1 MNLPELAYGQY
12 WLVFNVLSLTVAVMG
27 ASGIFFLMARSYV
40 APKYH
45 IALYLSALVV
55 FIACYHYFRIFESWR
70 DAFTLTEAGVYAPSG
85 KPFNDFYRYAD
96 WIITVPLLLTELIYV
111 MALSRA
117 KSNSLITRLVIAAVL
132 MLALGY
138 PGEIERE
145 NMTMRT
151 VWFVLS
157 CIPFVY
163 ILYVLYG
170 ELGRVVAGAKFAP
183 RVNELISTTRTL
195 LLISW
200 LFYPLAYLA
209 PMVGFSGATAEVVLQ
224 VGYSLADL
232 TAKPLFG
239 LMLYLIAREKTLSE
253 EPAYTAQAQAA
264 V

>member
-1 MNLPELAYGQY
+1 MNLPELTYSQY

-70 DAFTLTEAGVYAPSG
+70 DAYTLTEAGSYAPSG

-163 ILYVLYG
+163 ILYVLFG
-170 ELGRVVAGAKFAP
+170 ELSRVIAEAKFAP
-183 RVNELISTTRTL
+183 RVNQLLGTIRTL

-209 PMVGFSGATAEVVLQ
+209 PMVGIGGAAGEVALQ
-224 VGYSLADL
+224 IGYSIADL

-239 LMLYLIAREKTLSE
+239 LFLYLIAREKTLTE
-253 EPAYTAQAQAA
+253 EPAYAAQATTS
-264 V
+264 

>member
-1 MNLPELAYGQY
+1 MNLPELSYIQY
-12 WLVFNVLSLTVAVMG
+12 WLVFNILSLTIAVMG
-27 ASGIFFLMARSYV
+27 ASGIFFILARSYV

-55 FIACYHYFRIFESWR
+55 FIACYHYYRISESWQ
-70 DAFTLTEAGVYAPSG
+70 AAYTLTQAGTYAPTG

-96 WIITVPLLLTELIYV
+96 WIVTVPLLLTELILV
-111 MALSRA
+111 MALPRA
-117 KSNSLITRLVIAAVL
+117 KSNSLVARLVIAAII

-145 NMTMRT
+145 NMTMRGL
-151 VWFVLS
+151 WFVLS

-170 ELGRVVAGAKFAP
+170 ELGRVIAEAKFAP
-183 RVNELISTTRTL
+183 RVNQLLGTTRAL

-200 LFYPLAYLA
+200 LFYPIAYLA
-209 PMVGFSGATAEVVLQ
+209 PMAGIGGAAGEVALQ
-224 VGYSLADL
+224 IGYSLADL

-239 LMLYLIAREKTLSE
+239 LFLYFIAREKTLSE
-253 EPAYTAQAQAA
+253 EPAYAAQ
-264 V
+264 VSS

>member
-1 MNLPELAYGQY
+1 MNLPELSFSQY

-27 ASGIFFLMARSYV
+27 ASGIFFLMARNHV

-55 FIACYHYFRIFESWR
+55 FIACYHYFRIFESWK
-70 DAFTLTEAGVYAPSG
+70 EAYTITQAGSYVPSG

-96 WIITVPLLLTELIYV
+96 WIVTVPLLLTELVYV
-111 MALSRA
+111 LALSRD
-117 KSNSLITRLVIAAVL
+117 KTNSLIARLVIAAIL
-132 MLALGY
+132 MLLLGY

-157 CIPFVY
+157 CIPFFY

-170 ELGRVVAGAKFAP
+170 ELGRVVAQAKFAP
-183 RVNELISTTRTL
+183 RVNQLIGTTRTL
-195 LLISW
+195 LVISW

-209 PMVGFSGATAEVVLQ
+209 PMVGVSGAVGELALQ
-224 VGYSLADL
+224 IGYSIADL

-239 LMLYLIAREKTLSE
+239 LLLYIIAREKTLAE
-253 EPAYTAQAQAA
+253 EPAYATQSTPT
-264 V
+264 

>member
-1 MNLPELAYGQY
+1 MNLPELTYTQY

-27 ASGIFFLMARSYV
+27 ASGIFFLAARSYG
-40 APKYH
+40 APRYH

-55 FIACYHYFRIFESWR
+55 FIACYHYFRIFESWKE
-70 DAFTLTEAGVYAPSG
+70 AYVLTQAGTYAPSG

-96 WIITVPLLLTELIYV
+96 WIVTVPLLLTELIYV
-111 MALSRA
+111 MALPRA
-117 KSNSLITRLVIAAVL
+117 KSNSLISRLVIAAII

-145 NMTMRT
+145 NMTMRG

-170 ELGRVVAGAKFAP
+170 ELSRVIAEAKFPP
-183 RVNELISTTRTL
+183 RVTQLLGTTRL
-195 LLISW
+195 VLLISW

-209 PMVGFSGATAEVVLQ
+209 PMVGIGGAAGEVALQ

-239 LMLYLIAREKTLSE
+239 VLLYIIAREKTLAE
-253 EPAYTAQAQAA
+253 EPEFARTTAPAS
-264 V
+264 

>member
-1 MNLPELAYGQY
+1 MNLPELSYTQY
-12 WLVFNVLSLTVAVMG
+12 WLVFNVLSLAVAVMG

-55 FIACYHYFRIFESWR
+55 FIACYHYFRIFESWK
-70 DAFTLTEAGVYAPSG
+70 EAYMLQASTQTYVPSG

-111 MALSRA
+111 MALPRA
-117 KSNSLITRLVIAAVL
+117 KTNSLITRLVIAAVI
-132 MLALGY
+132 MLVLGY

-145 NMTMRT
+145 NMTMRG

-170 ELGRVVAGAKFAP
+170 ELGRTIAEAKFSP
-183 RVNELISTTRTL
+183 RTNQLIGATRTL
-195 LLISW
+195 LLVSW

-209 PMVGFSGATAEVVLQ
+209 PMVGIGGAAGEVGLQ
-224 VGYSLADL
+224 IGYSLADL

-239 LMLYLIAREKTLSE
+239 VFLYLIAREKTLSE
-253 EPAYTAQAQAA
+253 EPAYAAQTAS
-264 V
+264 

>member
-1 MNLPELAYGQY
+1 MNLPELTYSQY

-55 FIACYHYFRIFESWR
+55 FIACYHYFRIFESWK
-70 DAFTLTEAGVYAPSG
+70 DAFVITQAGTYAPSG
-85 KPFNDFYRYAD
+85 NPFYDFYRYAE
-96 WIITVPLLLTELIYV
+96 WIITVPLLLTELVYV

-132 MLALGY
+132 MLVLGY

-151 VWFVLS
+151 VWFVAS

-170 ELGRVVAGAKFAP
+170 ELGRVVAEAKFAP
-183 RVNELISTTRTL
+183 RVNQLIGTTRTIL
-195 LLISW
+195 LVSW
-200 LFYPLAYLA
+200 MFYPLAYLA
-209 PMVGFSGATAEVVLQ
+209 PMVGIGGAAGEVALQ
-224 VGYSLADL
+224 IGYSIADL

-239 LMLYLIAREKTLSE
+239 LFLYLIAREKTLTE
-253 EPAYTAQAQAA
+253 EPAYATQATTS
-264 V
+264 

>member
-1 MNLPELAYGQY
+1 MNLPELSYTQY

-27 ASGIFFLMARSYV
+27 ASGLFFLMARSYV

-55 FIACYHYFRIFESWR
+55 FIAGYHYWRIFESWQGAYVLT
-70 DAFTLTEAGVYAPSG
+70 DAGTYAPSG

-117 KSNSLITRLVIAAVL
+117 KTNSLITRLVIAAVL

-151 VWFVLS
+151 IWFVLS
-157 CIPFVY
+157 CIPFAY

-170 ELGRVVAGAKFAP
+170 ELGRVIADAKFAP
-183 RVNELISTTRTL
+183 RVNQLIGSTRTL
-195 LLISW
+195 LVVSW
-200 LFYPLAYLA
+200 MFYPLAYLA
-209 PMVGFSGATAEVVLQ
+209 PMVGIGGATGEVVLQ
-224 VGYSLADL
+224 IGYSIADL
-232 TAKPLFG
+232 TAKALFG
-239 LMLYLIAREKTLSE
+239 LFLYLIAREKTLAE
-253 EPAYTAQAQAA
+253 EPAYAMQTTS
-264 V
+264 

>member
-1 MNLPELAYGQY
+1 MNLPELSYTQY

-27 ASGIFFLMARSYV
+27 ASGLFFLMARSYV

-55 FIACYHYFRIFESWR
+55 FIAGYHYLRIFESWQG
-70 DAFTLTEAGVYAPSG
+70 AYMLSQSGTYVPSG

-111 MALSRA
+111 MALPRA
-117 KSNSLITRLVIAAVL
+117 KTNSLITRLVIAAVL

-170 ELGRVVAGAKFAP
+170 ELSRVLSEAKFAP
-183 RVNELISTTRTL
+183 RVNQLIGTTRTL

-200 LFYPLAYLA
+200 LFYPIAYLA
-209 PMVGFSGATAEVVLQ
+209 PMVGVSGAVGEVALQ
-224 VGYSLADL
+224 VGYSIADL
-232 TAKPLFG
+232 TAKALFG
-239 LMLYLIAREKTLSE
+239 VMLYLIAREKTLSE
-253 EPAYTAQAQAA
+253 EPAYATQT
-264 V
+264 VS

>member
-70 DAFTLTEAGVYAPSG
+70 DAFTLTEVGVYAPSG

-111 MALSRA
+111 MALPRA
-117 KSNSLITRLVIAAVL
+117 TQNSLITRLVIAAVL

-138 PGEIERE
+138 PGETERE
-145 NMTMRT
+145 NMTVRGI
-151 VWFVLS
+151 WFVLS